1 MVKKVQAE
9 KNSEAPEEKK
19 RKENSSEVKGFN
31 LQKSIES
38 LKKYFKDSF
47 SELKKVHWP
56 TRKQAIGETIIVIII
71 TVFFITLVS
80 LFDNI
85 FSWFFNYILKS

>member
-9 KNSEAPEEKK
+9 KDSEAPDEKK
-19 RKENSSEVKGFN
+19 RKDNSSEVKGFN
-31 LQKSIES
+31 LQKSIGD

-71 TVFFITLVS
+71 A
-80 LFDNI
+80 NI
-85 FSWFFNYILKS
+85 LIIVYK